1 MLYCDPGLVRLLC
14 VNCIESLLILAQL
27 CNLYCLFMSRS
38 SRVKNASSAGYKFG
52 HLILHT
58 YKGYELT
65 IPVNHNPLYVLAAV
79 GNLGASVVPFRNRS
93 NSPPVAE

>member
-1 MLYCDPGLVRLLC
+1 MC
-14 VNCIESLLILAQL
+14 VYTCEHVCAYTYIPA
-27 CNLYCLFMSRS
+27 CMH
-38 SRVKNASSAGYKFG
+38 RVKNASSAGYKFG

-58 YKGYELT
+58 YKGYELI

>member
-1 MLYCDPGLVRLLC
+1 MGSPYLRRFGDGGPHIYGGGPYHYDTGQ
-14 VNCIESLLILAQL
+14 NLA
-27 CNLYCLFMSRS
+27 
-38 SRVKNASSAGYKFG
+38 RVKNASSAGYKFG

-93 NSPPVAE
+93 YSHPVAE